1 MNRILALFAAVSVLS
16 GCSTVGNP
24 IASTSDSTGFNA
36 RPSAREFVVKN
47 DSGGYVV
54 AYAMRVAKLKQ
65 DKKTLRFAGRCD
77 SACTMY
83 LGLPRNK
90 VCVEPG
96 AYFRFHRPM
105 ARSSATV
112 AAATDFLMRSY
123 PGWVRQW
130 IAANGGLTSSLK
142 TMNYSYASKFLPTCD
157 VSA

>member
-1 MNRILALFAAVSVLS
+1 MTRILALFAAVSLLS

-24 IASTSDSTGFNA
+24 IASTSDSTGSNA

-83 LGLPRNK
+83 LGLPRSK
-90 VCVEPG
+90 VCLETG
-96 AYFRFHRPM
+96 AYFRFHRPI

-123 PGWVRQW
+123 PAWVRQW

-142 TMNYSYASKFLPTCD
+142 TMNYNYASKFLPTCN

>member
-1 MNRILALFAAVSVLS
+1 MNRILALFAAVSLLS

-36 RPSAREFVVKN
+36 RPTAKEFVVKN

-54 AYAMRVAKLKQ
+54 AYAMRVARLKQ
-65 DKKTLRFAGRCD
+65 DKKALRFAGRCD

-112 AAATDFLMRSY
+112 AAATEFLMRSY

-142 TMNYSYASKFLPTCD
+142 TMNYNYASKFLPTCD
-157 VSA
+157 VAA

>member
-16 GCSTVGNP
+16 GCSTTGNP
-24 IASTSDSTGFNA
+24 VASTSDSTGFNA
-36 RPSAREFVVKN
+36 RPTAKEFVVKN

-54 AYAMRVAKLKQ
+54 AYAMRVAQLKQ

-142 TMNYSYASKFLPTCD
+142 TMNYNYASKYLPTCG
-157 VSA
+157 VAA